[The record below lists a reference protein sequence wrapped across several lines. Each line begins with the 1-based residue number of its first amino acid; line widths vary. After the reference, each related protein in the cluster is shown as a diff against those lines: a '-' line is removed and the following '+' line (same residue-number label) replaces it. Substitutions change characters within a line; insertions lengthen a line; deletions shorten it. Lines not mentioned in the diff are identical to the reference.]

1 MSFKSELSLL
11 STSGRIKLAMNE
23 RRRLSAMQRRQLFLR
38 ISFDMGL
45 ILMQTCAIFLLKNK
59 FQVAQNAN
67 VPDVSTTSRC
77 HVHRWTG
84 GLVQSHDAGS
94 CDGGNC
100 VSSCYPAEDVL

>member
-1 MSFKSELSLL
+1 M
-11 STSGRIKLAMNE
+11 
-23 RRRLSAMQRRQLFLR
+23 FL
-38 ISFDMGL
+38 
-45 ILMQTCAIFLLKNK
+45 IFFTEHTLKTIYIVYESCKQKNTDIFILKNK
-59 FQVAQNAN
+59 FLDARKVN

-100 VSSCYPAEDVL
+100 VSSCHPAEDVL

>member
-45 ILMQTCAIFLLKNK
+45 ILMQTCAIFLFLQFLSSPYSMVLEYQFVFLILALLVVCLLGLNLSVLCKCFCCN
-59 FQVAQNAN
+59 N
-67 VPDVSTTSRC
+67 VQLT
-77 HVHRWTG
+77 
-84 GLVQSHDAGS
+84 VQLSDR
-94 CDGGNC
+94 
-100 VSSCYPAEDVL
+100 